1 MHGCKGQAWLH
12 SNQKDVM
19 TNPAAPP
26 GEQAFPV
33 LDVSQI
39 AKLRPFGV
47 TRTTHANE
55 ILIEIG
61 DDIPGLFV
69 VLEGQTKM
77 VDHANDDRVIRTT
90 GPGEFNGELGI
101 LTGQRAFVA
110 CVAAEPGT
118 LLFVPS
124 AKVQEIIAN
133 IPELS
138 DILVTAFAARR
149 QLLMRGVVASLT
161 IIGRESDS
169 EVLHLLEFSDRN
181 RVPYRWLD
189 PGNPHDA
196 SSIATCGSPDGAAFR
211 VVLGGRRVLDR
222 PTPQQ
227 LARAIGLDLDV
238 KEDRVCDLIVVGAGP
253 AGLAAAVYG
262 ASEGLSTIVVEDTAI
277 GGQAGTSS
285 RIENYVGFPAGIS
298 GNDLAFRAEVQGL
311 KFGARITVPRRATAL
326 EKRQESYAVQLDE
339 GGTLLGRSVVIATGA
354 RYRRL
359 GLAGQDSFA
368 GAIYYAATDLE
379 ARRCRGQE
387 IAVIGGANSAGQAA
401 MFLSHYAS
409 LVRLFCRDSD
419 LRIKMSQYL
428 VDRLEHTPN
437 VEICL
442 NTEATQLHGRETL
455 ESITIKNHASGA
467 SKDVVAHGL
476 FVMIGADPCT
486 GWLKRSV
493 ALDDKGFVRAG
504 EGTATPFATSHA
516 GIFAVGDVRSGSVKR
531 VASAV
536 GEGSVVIQAVHHYLA
551 LLREARPNT
560 HGRMATPKQS
570 GGVVDALSPSRHNL

>member
-1 MHGCKGQAWLH
+1 MA
-12 SNQKDVM
+12 
-19 TNPAAPP
+19 NPSAPD
-26 GEQAFPV
+26 EQAFPV
-33 LDVSQI
+33 LGVSQI
-39 AKLRPFGV
+39 AKLRPFGM
-47 TRTTHANE
+47 TRKTHADE
-55 ILIEIG
+55 VLIEIG

-69 VLEGQTKM
+69 VLEGQTRI
-77 VDHANDDRVIRTT
+77 VDRPNDDRVIRTS

-110 CVAAEPGT
+110 CVTSEPGT

-149 QLLMRGVVASLT
+149 QLLMRGVVTSLT
-161 IIGRESDS
+161 IIGRKNDS

-181 RVPYRWLD
+181 RIPYRWLD

-211 VVLGGRRVLDR
+211 VVLGKRRVLDR
-222 PTPQQ
+222 PTPRQ
-227 LARAIGLDLDV
+227 LAREIGLDLDV
-238 KEDRVCDLIVVGAGP
+238 KENMVCDLIVAGAGP

-262 ASEGLSTIVVEDTAI
+262 ASEGLSTIVVDDTAI

-298 GNDLAFRAEVQGL
+298 GNDLAFRAEVQAL

-326 EKRQESYAVQLDE
+326 EKRQECYAVELDE
-339 GGTLLGRSVVIATGA
+339 GGALLGRTVVIATGA

-359 GLAGQDSFA
+359 GLASQDAFA

-379 ARRCRGQE
+379 ARRCQGQE
-387 IAVIGGANSAGQAA
+387 VVVIGGANSAGQAA
-401 MFLSHYAS
+401 MFLSRYAS
-409 LVRLFCRDSD
+409 RVRLLCRDSD
-419 LRIKMSQYL
+419 LRIKMSQHL
-428 VDRLEHTPN
+428 VDRLEHAPN
-437 VEICL
+437 VEVCL
-442 NTEATQLHGRETL
+442 NSEATDLRGGDAL
-455 ESITIKNHASGA
+455 ESIIIMNRATGA
-467 SKDVVAHGL
+467 SKDVAARGV
-476 FVMIGADPCT
+476 FVMIGADPRT
-486 GWLKRSV
+486 GWLKGSV
-493 ALDDKGFVRAG
+493 ALDDKGFVRTG
-504 EGTATPFATSHA
+504 EGTDTPFATNHA

-536 GEGSVVIQAVHHYLA
+536 GEGSVVIQSVHHYLA
-551 LLREARPNT
+551 LPREPT
-560 HGRMATPKQS
+560 PSVKGRAAPPK
-570 GGVVDALSPSRHNL
+570 

>member
-1 MHGCKGQAWLH
+1 
-12 SNQKDVM
+12 M
-19 TNPAAPP
+19 TKPSAPAN
-26 GEQAFPV
+26 EQAFPV

-39 AKLRPFGV
+39 AKLRSFGT
-47 TRTTHANE
+47 TRGTHADE

-69 VLEGQTKM
+69 VLEGQTRI
-77 VDHANDDRVIRTT
+77 VDRANDDRVIRTS

-101 LTGQRAFVA
+101 LTGQRAFLA
-110 CVAAEPGT
+110 CVAAESGA

-149 QLLMRGVVASLT
+149 QLLMHGVVTSLT
-161 IIGRESDS
+161 IIGREGDS
-169 EVLHLLEFSDRN
+169 KVLDLLEYSDRN
-181 RVPYRWLD
+181 RIPYRWLD
-189 PGNPHDA
+189 PGNPRDA
-196 SSIATCGSPDGAAFR
+196 PSIATCGSPDGAEFR
-211 VVLGGRRVLDR
+211 VVLGRHRVLDG
-222 PTPQQ
+222 PTPQH

-238 KEDRVCDLIVVGAGP
+238 KENRLCDLIVVGAGP

-262 ASEGLSTIVVEDTAI
+262 ASEGLSTIVIEDTAI

-298 GNDLAFRAEVQGL
+298 GSDLAFRAEVQAL
-311 KFGARITVPRRATAL
+311 KFGARITVPRCAIAL

-339 GGTLLGRSVVIATGA
+339 GGALLGRSVVIATGA

-359 GLAGQDSFA
+359 GLAGQDAFA
-368 GAIYYAATDLE
+368 GAIYHAATDLE

-387 IAVIGGANSAGQAA
+387 VAVFGGANSAGQAA
-401 MFLSHYAS
+401 MFLSRYAS
-409 LVRLFCRDSD
+409 RVRLLCRGPD
-419 LRIKMSQYL
+419 LRINMSQYL
-428 VDRLEHTPN
+428 VDRLEHKPN

-442 NTEATQLHGRETL
+442 NTEATQLLGHETL
-455 ESITIKNHASGA
+455 ECITMTNHATGA
-467 SKDVVAHGL
+467 SQNVAAHGL
-476 FVMIGADPCT
+476 FVMIGADPRT
-486 GWLKRSV
+486 EWLKGTL
-493 ALDDKGFVRAG
+493 ALDAKGFVRAG
-504 EGTATPFATSHA
+504 EGTSSPFATGHA

-536 GEGSVVIQAVHHYLA
+536 GEGSVVVQAVHQYLA
-551 LLREARPNT
+551 LLRTRDQTLRSSN
-560 HGRMATPKQS
+560 G
-570 GGVVDALSPSRHNL
+570 

>member
-1 MHGCKGQAWLH
+1 LFEKITDRHGCIP
-12 SNQKDVM
+12 NQKGVM
-19 TNPAAPP
+19 ANSSAPP
-26 GEQAFPV
+26 DEQAFPA

-39 AKLRPFGV
+39 TELRPFGT
-47 TRTTHANE
+47 TRETHADE
-55 ILIEIG
+55 VLIEIG
-61 DDIPGLFV
+61 DNIPGLFV
-69 VLEGQTKM
+69 VLEGQTRI
-77 VDHANDDRVIRTT
+77 VDRADDDRVIRTS

-101 LTGQRAFVA
+101 LTGQRAFTA
-110 CVAAEPGT
+110 CVATKPGT
-118 LLFVPS
+118 LLFVSS

-149 QLLMRGVVASLT
+149 QLLMRAAVASLT
-161 IIGRESDS
+161 IIGREDDSD
-169 EVLHLLEFSDRN
+169 VLHLLEFSDRN
-181 RVPYRWLD
+181 RIPYRWLD

-196 SSIATCGSPDGAAFR
+196 SSIATCGSPAGTALR
-211 VVLGGRRVLDR
+211 VVLGKRRVLDR

-227 LARAIGLDLDV
+227 LARAIGLDIDV
-238 KEDRVCDLIVVGAGP
+238 KEDRICDLIVVGAGP

-298 GNDLAFRAEVQGL
+298 GNDLAFRGEVQAL

-326 EKRQESYAVQLDE
+326 EKRQEGFAVRLDE
-339 GGTLLGRSVVIATGA
+339 GGALLGRSVIIATGA

-359 GLAGQDSFA
+359 SLAGQDAFA

-401 MFLSHYAS
+401 MFLSRYAS
-409 LVRLFCRDSD
+409 RVRLLCRNSD
-419 LRIKMSQYL
+419 LGIKMSQYL
-428 VDRLEHTPN
+428 IDRLKHTPN

-442 NTEATQLHGRETL
+442 NTEATQLHGIETL
-455 ESITIKNHASGA
+455 ESITITNYATGA
-467 SKDVVAHGL
+467 SKHVTAHGL

-486 GWLKRSV
+486 GWLKGSV

-504 EGTATPFATSHA
+504 EAANSLFATSHA
-516 GIFAVGDVRSGSVKR
+516 GVFAVGDVRGGSVKR

-536 GEGSVVIQAVHHYLA
+536 GEGSVVIQTVHHYLA
-551 LLREARPNT
+551 SLR
-560 HGRMATPKQS
+560 GATPT
-570 GGVVDALSPSRHNL
+570 

>member
-1 MHGCKGQAWLH
+1 MATP
-12 SNQKDVM
+12 SVPTD
-19 TNPAAPP
+19 
-26 GEQAFPV
+26 EQAFPV
-33 LDVSQI
+33 LNVSQI
-39 AKLRPFGV
+39 AKLRPFGT
-47 TRTTHANE
+47 TRKIQADE
-55 ILIEIG
+55 VLIEIG

-69 VLEGQTKM
+69 VLEGQTKI
-77 VDHANDDRVIRTT
+77 VDRANDERVIKTS

-110 CVAAEPGT
+110 CVAAKSGT
-118 LLFVPS
+118 LLFVSS

-138 DILVTAFAARR
+138 DILVTALAARR

-161 IIGRESDS
+161 IIGRKDDG
-169 EVLHLLEFSDRN
+169 EVLHLLEFSERT
-181 RVPYRWLD
+181 RIPYRWLD
-189 PGNPHDA
+189 PGNPRDA
-196 SSIATCGSPDGAAFR
+196 SSIVTCGSPAGAAFR
-211 VVLGGRRVLDR
+211 VVLGKRRVLNR

-227 LARAIGLDLDV
+227 LARAIGLDIEL
-238 KEDRVCDLIVVGAGP
+238 KEDQVCDLIVTGAGP

-262 ASEGLSTIVVEDTAI
+262 ASEGLSTIVVDDTAI

-298 GNDLAFRAEVQGL
+298 GNDLAFRAEVQAL

-326 EKRQESYAVQLDE
+326 EKRQEGFAVLLDE
-339 GGTLLGRSVVIATGA
+339 GGALLGRSVVVATGA

-359 GLAGQDSFA
+359 ALAKQDAF
-368 GAIYYAATDLE
+368 GGEIYYAATDLE
-379 ARRCRGQE
+379 ARRCWGQE
-387 IAVIGGANSAGQAA
+387 VAVIGGANSAGQAA
-401 MFLSHYAS
+401 MFLSRYAS
-409 LVRLFCRDSD
+409 RVRLLCRNFD

-455 ESITIKNHASGA
+455 ESITVANHATGV
-467 SKDVVAHGL
+467 SKDIAARGL
-476 FVMIGADPCT
+476 FVMIGADPCS
-486 GWLKRSV
+486 GWLKGSV

-504 EGTATPFATSHA
+504 AVADNPFTTSHA
-516 GIFAVGDVRSGSVKR
+516 GIFAVGDIRSGSVKR

-551 LLREARPNT
+551 SLRDT
-560 HGRMATPKQS
+560 TPKTNGRAPLPKQ
-570 GGVVDALSPSRHNL
+570 PSKRS